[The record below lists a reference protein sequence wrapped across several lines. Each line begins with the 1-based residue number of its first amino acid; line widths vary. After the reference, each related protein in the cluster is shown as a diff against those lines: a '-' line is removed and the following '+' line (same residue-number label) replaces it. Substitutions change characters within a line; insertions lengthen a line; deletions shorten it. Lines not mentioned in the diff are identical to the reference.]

1 MPNPRPTWLIRQI
14 QNMQLYSLAKKKKK
28 KKKEKVLKKVSRWLL
43 KLKLLHGS
51 FKMMNLKAFF

>member
-14 QNMQLYSLAKKKKK
+14 QNMQLYSLAK